1 MATCSQPITF
11 ASAVSYALGKLGLPH
26 VTLKEEQRLAIK
38 AIFEGGGGMFFVCLP
53 TGYGKSLC
61 FQTLP
66 FIMDYKLDL
75 VGTEQRSIVLVVSP
89 LVSLMIDQVRSLRK
103 SGVKSSIITSSS
115 TVAKELI
122 ATDSS
127 LDCDSLLYAAPEALV
142 VSKWRTALEKPSFS
156 GRIVTIV
163 VDEAHCVSKW

>member
-38 AIFEGGGGMFFVCLP
+38 AIFDGRDVFVCLP